1 MDELSIGNTDTGFK
15 SSIYGLCFCP
25 ITKALFVDPV
35 VAADSHTYERAAIAE
50 WLSKK
55 KTSPATNLPLEHD
68 KLTGNQMVRNMV
80 QEVVSSSLVE
90 KDEAAVWHYST
101 GKFNLL
107 AGQFDTAQSHFQ
119 RAAGLGS
126 GEAGV
131 AIKVL
136 ELKSQAEGLEDV
148 DWMFPW
154 QVQKKKRR
162 REESEEI
169 REEIGLQRRNDRLQP
184 RLQRLLYRELERD
197 RAALQSGQF
206 DFLGPE

>member
-1 MDELSIGNTDTGFK
+1 MDELSISNTDTGFK
-15 SSIYGLCFCP
+15 SKIYDLCFCP

-80 QEVVSSSLVE
+80 QEVVSASVVE

-126 GEAGV
+126 VAAGV
-131 AIKVL
+131 TIKVF

-148 DWMFPW
+148 DWMFPC
-154 QVQKKKRR
+154 KCRRR
-162 REESEEI
+162 REDEKSLK
-169 REEIGLQRRNDRLQP
+169 R
-184 RLQRLLYRELERD
+184 
-197 RAALQSGQF
+197 
-206 DFLGPE
+206 